1 MQQTVLAQSVV
12 EIVAKGVDKVRADFV
27 KAAGSVA
34 QFTTSAKTAF
44 AGFGKALLATG
55 ALMSGFFAY
64 FARGAMQGTA
74 EGERFGKA
82 IEFTTRVI
90 GDMFAP
96 IVRLATTGLIQL
108 SRNILKIPES
118 TRLLV
123 TWIFAAVAAVTALSG
138 AFMLLAPVFSPLVSA
153 IFLLL
158 NPLKYISL
166 LMVAAMSPIKL
177 LGALFSVL
185 ASSSLILGRAL
196 YSLIPSLI
204 ATGQQMLALA
214 AATATSIVAS
224 MRAMAVSVISALN
237 PMNLIRIA
245 MTAYAASV
253 AASNTATGLFT
264 MRLLALESVKT
275 VILGLASSMR
285 LAVVGA
291 ASFATS
297 MGTSLVAGISKAG
310 AAIFGLLGPIKLV
323 GASMSLFSS
332 LGLSVLSLLNPFK
345 LATSALGLFGFV
357 ASGIGSASVAGITLL
372 RNTVLSIVPAVASAT
387 AGLIAYGSV
396 LTTAVTG
403 ASTKAAASLLLLLN
417 PVKLLT
423 GALSVFGIIASGAGS
438 AGVAG
443 FGVLR
448 NSIMSVIPA
457 VTAATTGFL
466 SYASALATSVA
477 AGSAKAATSIVG
489 LLNPLKLSTVL
500 LGAFRIA
507 AGAIGSAGL
516 VGFTLLRTA
525 VAGIIPVIASAT
537 SGIIAYGA
545 ALTSSVAAASA
556 KAVTSLLSLLN
567 PMNLVRAGIMG
578 IQGVFAS
585 FTAIVSGT
593 AAIFSGVFGLIGA
606 LIGPI
611 LVGLVALEARATG
624 AFAPGI
630 TMAQRFT
637 SVIQAMLNLWEGVKS
652 MGMILYSALKP
663 TIDWVISSFTS
674 GWKYIMKLLGVDM
687 DASAQQGA
695 GAMATTFSSFS
706 ETIVSIFGRI
716 REWWLKLV
724 HFMSTK
730 WSQAIDGIAQGL
742 AWIGEKVGVLPKGI
756 QDVLNQDIAAQ
767 RKKDADEQKKQMEEL
782 RAATAKA
789 MEELKKA
796 LEKNKQKAKELA
808 APILEMLGLA
818 NKGGG
823 FHIKM
828 DVGFETLQGT
838 FERLQKSMVSG
849 GATIEQAQLKEMK
862 GMRDD
867 IQKGNAELVNIKNKV
882 GGAVE

>member
-12 EIVAKGVDKVRADFV
+12 EIIAKGVDKVRADFV

-44 AGFGKALLATG
+44 SGFGKALLATG

-82 IEFTTRVI
+82 VEFATRVI

-108 SRNILKIPES
+108 SRSILKVPES

-123 TWIFAAVAAVTALSG
+123 TWAFAAVAAVTALSG
-138 AFMLLAPVFSPLVSA
+138 AFMLLAPVFSPLISA
-153 IFLLL
+153 IILLL
-158 NPLKYISL
+158 NPMKYISL
-166 LMVAAMSPIKL
+166 LMVAALAPIKL
-177 LGALFSVL
+177 LGSVFSIL
-185 ASSSLILGRAL
+185 ASSSLLLGRAL

-204 ATGQQMLALA
+204 ATGQQMLSLA

-253 AASNTATGLFT
+253 AASNTATSLFT
-264 MRLLALESVKT
+264 MRLLALESVKS

-285 LAVVGA
+285 VAVAGA
-291 ASFATS
+291 ASLTIS
-297 MGTSLVAGISKAG
+297 LGTSLVAGISKAS
-310 AAIFGLLGPIKLV
+310 
-323 GASMSLFSS
+323 ASM
-332 LGLSVLSLLNPFK
+332 
-345 LATSALGLFGFV
+345 
-357 ASGIGSASVAGITLL
+357 
-372 RNTVLSIVPAVASAT
+372 
-387 AGLIAYGSV
+387 
-396 LTTAVTG
+396 
-403 ASTKAAASLLLLLN
+403 
-417 PVKLLT
+417 
-423 GALSVFGIIASGAGS
+423 
-438 AGVAG
+438 
-443 FGVLR
+443 
-448 NSIMSVIPA
+448 
-457 VTAATTGFL
+457 
-466 SYASALATSVA
+466 
-477 AGSAKAATSIVG
+477 VG
-489 LLNPLKLSTVL
+489 LLNPLKLITLS
-500 LGAFRIA
+500 LGAFRVA
-507 AGAIGSAGL
+507 AGTIGSAGL

-525 VAGIIPVIASAT
+525 IAGIIPAITSAT
-537 SGIIAYGA
+537 TGVLAYGA
-545 ALTSSVAAASA
+545 ALTSSVAAAST
-556 KAVTSLLSLLN
+556 KAAASLLALLN

-593 AAIFSGVFGLIGA
+593 AAVFSGVFGLIGA

-611 LVGLVALEARATG
+611 VIGLIALEAKATG

-630 TMAQRFT
+630 TMGQRFA
-637 SVIQAMLNLWEGVKS
+637 SVIEAMLNLWEGVKS
-652 MGMILYSALKP
+652 MGMTLYTALKP

-674 GWKYIMKLLGVDM
+674 AWKYIMKLLGVDM
-687 DASAQQGA
+687 DDSAQQGA
-695 GAMATTFSSFS
+695 GAMTSTFSSFS

-742 AWIGEKVGVLPKGI
+742 AWVGEQVGVLPKGV
-756 QDVLNQDIAAQ
+756 QDILNQDIAAQ
-767 RKKDADEQKKQMEEL
+767 RKKDAAEQVKQMEEL
-782 RAATAKA
+782 KAATAKA

-823 FHIKM
+823 FRIKM

-849 GATIEQAQLKEMK
+849 GATVEQAQLKEMK